1 MSGNTTAIPGILY
14 LEGNKTFGR
23 TQNKKRLLYKCVP
36 HDKTQPTIFI
46 PYDIKIGFQKT
57 YKNKFILFINKEPH
71 PEIKETIGD
80 VDIPENYYE
89 YQLYCKNL
97 YHPLTEMKTRFQE
110 NAKTHATTTT
120 PSQTHN
126 VIIDD
131 DNSAEIIS
139 IDNAGTTTY
148 DDAFSITD
156 THLTIYISNV
166 YYYLEKYCLMETLTK
181 RAATIYLPNKKVP
194 MLIPQLTDKCSL
206 KENTE
211 QIAVAFVFN
220 IQNIISAESPT
231 IIPYIKINIKKNMT
245 YEEADTG
252 INTTYNKLNSI
263 TPDPYNI
270 NSRKTISYW
279 MTHLKE
285 TMTNYFDQNSALKNK
300 IIYHEE
306 REHTIIEE
314 YLLNKCVDTDNQTKT
329 LAHITSPIRRLPD
342 LINQILLIQHLSQRE
357 QNVLLTIDTN
367 EINNSIK
374 KINKLQLDSHILEN
388 INKIDLT
395 KEYAGKILHTDN
407 TTRPPKHL
415 VYFENIKLLTRYK
428 GELPDT
434 NTNTNTDTDT
444 PMFKIYLFEK
454 KETMQKKIKVDIV

>member
-23 TQNKKRLLYKCVP
+23 TQNKKRLLYKCIP
-36 HDKTQPTIFI
+36 HDKMHPTIFI

-89 YQLYCKNL
+89 YQLYCKKL

-110 NAKTHATTTT
+110 NIHATTNT
-120 PSQTHN
+120 PPIINDENQT
-126 VIIDD
+126 
-131 DNSAEIIS
+131 EIIS
-139 IDNAGTTTY
+139 IDNTGTTTY

-166 YYYLEKYCLMETLTK
+166 YYYLEKYNLTETLTK
-181 RAATIYLPNKKVP
+181 RAATIYLPNKRVP

-220 IQNIISAESPT
+220 IQNIISAEYPT
-231 IIPYIKINIKKNMT
+231 IIPYIKINITKNMT
-245 YEEADTG
+245 YEEADTAT
-252 INTTYNKLNSI
+252 NATYNKLNSI
-263 TPDPYNI
+263 TPPPYNI

-306 REHTIIEE
+306 REHSIIEE
-314 YLLNKCVDTDNQTKT
+314 YLLNKNIDAEADNTRKT

-342 LINQILLIQHLSQRE
+342 LINQILLIQHLTQ
-357 QNVLLTIDTN
+357 TITAIPVIPAIPTTD

-374 KINKLQLDSHILEN
+374 KINKLQLDSYILEN

-407 TTRPPKHL
+407 TTTPPKHL

-428 GELPDT
+428 GELPHT
-434 NTNTNTDTDT
+434 HTHT

-454 KETMQKKIKVDIV
+454 KETLQKKIKIGIV